1 MANRTI
7 VTALLVG
14 LSLSSLTACPKKAE
28 PTVEAGVV
36 DAAVIVLVPPDTDA
50 AVAQFDA
57 AATPVPVVGARP
69 TTAAGTGAAA
79 SGAAA
84 AVADAAAP
92 VATAPAAGECCC
104 EVAGQPL
111 AALGQSE
118 CTKGK
123 HGKCVKKERC
133 AEAAL
138 KPVEGT
144 KNCCCNVNG
153 TKSVMGQSDCARGG
167 KGQCIKMA
175 ECNAR

>member
-1 MANRTI
+1 MTNRTI

-57 AATPVPVVGARP
+57 GATPVPVVGAHP
-69 TTAAGTGAAA
+69 TTAAGAAN

-118 CTKGK
+118 CTKAK

-167 KGQCIKMA
+167 KGQCIKMQ

>member
-14 LSLSSLTACPKKAE
+14 LSLTSLTACPKKAE
-28 PTVEAGVV
+28 PTVEAGVP

-57 AATPVPVVGARP
+57 GTTPVPVIGAHP
-69 TTAAGTGAAA
+69 TTAPGTVG

-84 AVADAAAP
+84 AATAAEAAP
-92 VATAPAAGECCC
+92 VASAPGPGECCC

-111 AALGQSE
+111 ASLGQSE
-118 CTKGK
+118 CTKAK

-133 AEAAL
+133 GEAAL
-138 KPVEGT
+138 KPVDGT

-167 KGQCIKMA
+167 KGQCIKMH

>member
-1 MANRTI
+1 MANQTI

-14 LSLSSLTACPKKAE
+14 LSLSTLTACPKKAE

-36 DAAVIVLVPPDTDA
+36 DAAVIVLVPPDADA

-57 AATPVPVVGARP
+57 GATPVPVVGARP
-69 TTAAGTGAAA
+69 GAAA
-79 SGAAA
+79 GAAGSGAAA
-84 AVADAAAP
+84 AIVAETAAP
-92 VATAPAAGECCC
+92 VASAPAAGECCC